1 MYDVLQEVKQMII
14 NERIQMLR
22 KTMEMTMETFG
33 LRLGVSRSAISNIES
48 GNRGVTDQMFTSIIR
63 EFNVN
68 PDWLRNGD
76 GEMFLEPSRN
86 ELISSYIDKILK
98 TDNEQNELAV
108 KLIETLA
115 KANSETLDVIY
126 RFCADWIRSVEEGK
140 QTSEIAPAQKES
152 RPLGTPEGVA
162 DAEAAYEE
170 ALGVVPKTAGSVTN
184 ITEGTRG
191 PA

>member
-1 MYDVLQEVKQMII
+1 MTI
-14 NERIQMLR
+14 NERINAVR
-22 KTMEMTMETFG
+22 KAYGLTLEKFG
-33 LRLGVSRSAISNIES
+33 DRLGVTKVAISNLEK
-48 GNRGVTDQMFTSIIR
+48 GNRNVTDQMFTSIIR

-140 QTSEIAPAQKES
+140 PASEIAPAQKES

>member
-1 MYDVLQEVKQMII
+1 MII
-14 NERIQMLR
+14 NERVQMLR

-140 QTSEIAPAQKES
+140 QTSEIAPAQNES

-184 ITEGTRG
+184 ITEGARG